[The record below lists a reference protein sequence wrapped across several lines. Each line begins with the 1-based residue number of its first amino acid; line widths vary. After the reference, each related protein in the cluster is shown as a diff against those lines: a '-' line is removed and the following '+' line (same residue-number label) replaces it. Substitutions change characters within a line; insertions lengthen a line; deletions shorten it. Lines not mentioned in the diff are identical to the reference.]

1 MIGQK
6 CRCSLQEFFALQ
18 YYYIVG
24 VFNESRYWDIYAEY
38 AKNTPNDI
46 LIQIT
51 IANRGPETARL
62 HVLPTLWFRNTW
74 IWGCKH
80 EGCTLKASVK
90 QTGPDSVECKHE
102 TLGNYLF
109 VVDAGP
115 NDELPELLFTENE
128 TNSLVGICSTSS
140 IANRIKEMND
150 SLKCNLVKIRYL
162 GHTLFFFVTVV
173 VFLHAKTHFTVNNG
187 AGKCLEWVG
196 GQGVFWRLLKLEID
210 SNKFVIVA
218 FENILMH

>member
-1 MIGQK
+1 MDK
-6 CRCSLQEFFALQ
+6 VVFHENSFHNLQP
-18 YYYIVG
+18 YYIVG

-128 TNSLVGICSTSS
+128 TNSLVGICSPSF
-140 IANRIKEMND
+140 IADISKRIKEMND
-150 SLKCNLVKIRYL
+150 SLKSNLVKL
-162 GHTLFFFVTVV
+162 GLGFYFAISKEIVV
-173 VFLHAKTHFTVNNG
+173 SAILHIFRIFNPYG
-187 AGKCLEWVG
+187 
-196 GQGVFWRLLKLEID
+196 
-210 SNKFVIVA
+210 
-218 FENILMH
+218 